1 MVKIFRKIRQNQLSE
16 NRIGKYLLYAIGE
29 IILVVLGILIA
40 VQINTAS
47 TNRKNKVIEYEI
59 LVDLKIEFKAN
70 LLELEKAIK
79 VSNDIAY
86 NSKQLLKACWE
97 GNSSITED
105 SLRSLIGSSF
115 MYSEQVLKYDNN
127 VQLEL
132 INTGK
137 QSLINSKELREF
149 ISSWNNQLEIV
160 KYQEKVVD
168 QYRQRTISI
177 YIDIGNNA
185 VLMNND
191 FVSNMKSKQ
200 IRTNLPLLESLPF
213 ENTLGIFEGTSNHLA
228 KVKYTNMK
236 EKTTDVIALLDT
248 SLNNYHFEKK
258 H

>member
-1 MVKIFRKIRQNQLSE
+1 MVKIFRKIRQNLLSE

-40 VQINTAS
+40 VQINS
-47 TNRKNKVIEYEI
+47 ELTNRKNKVIEYEI

-79 VSNDIAY
+79 ISNDIAF
-86 NSKQLLKACWE
+86 NSKKLLKACWDDYKPI
-97 GNSSITED
+97 SED

-115 MYSEQVLKYDNN
+115 MYSEQVFKYDNS

-137 QSLINSKELREF
+137 QSLINSKEIREF
-149 ISSWNNQLEIV
+149 ISSWNKQLELV

-168 QYRQRTISI
+168 QYRQRTIDI
-177 YIDIGNNA
+177 YLNIGNNA
-185 VLMNND
+185 VLMNKD
-191 FVSNMKSKQ
+191 DVSSMNSKQ

-213 ENTLGIFEGTSNHLA
+213 ENALGIFQGTSRHLA
-228 KVKYTNMK
+228 VVKYNNMK
-236 EKTTDVIALLDT
+236 EKISDVITLIDT
-248 SLNNYHFEKK
+248 SLSNYPF
-258 H
+258 